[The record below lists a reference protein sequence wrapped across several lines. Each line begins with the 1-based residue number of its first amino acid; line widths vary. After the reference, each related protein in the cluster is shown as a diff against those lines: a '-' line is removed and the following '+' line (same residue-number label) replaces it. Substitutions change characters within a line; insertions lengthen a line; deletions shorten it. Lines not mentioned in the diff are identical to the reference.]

1 MTCKIPLDRL
11 PNPIAAL
18 AEMARLLKPGGKLWI
33 DLGGPLEVIKHGPPK
48 APGTGAVIDLL
59 PAFRAR

>member
-1 MTCKIPLDRL
+1 L
-11 PNPIAAL
+11 PDPIAAL

-33 DLGGPLEVIKHGPPK
+33 DLGGPLEVIKHS
-48 APGTGAVIDLL
+48 APTAPANGAVIDLL